1 MQGLHIILLQA
12 GGPSLMNQMMP
23 FLLIIVGM
31 YFFFIRPQSQKQ
43 KAQMS
48 FVDAMKKGQ
57 QIVTTSGI
65 LGKITKI
72 DDEIVTLEV
81 SPKTYMQVIKSAIS
95 KELTEET
102 LKEKETK

>member
-12 GGPSLMNQMMP
+12 GPSLMNQMMP
-23 FLLIIVGM
+23 FLLIIVVM

-48 FVDAMKKGQ
+48 FVDEMQKGQ

-65 LGKITKI
+65 LGKISKI
-72 DDEIVTLEV
+72 DDTIVTLEV
-81 SPKTYMQVIKSAIS
+81 SPKTYIQVVKSAIS

-102 LKEKETK
+102 LKEKQSK